1 MAQEVGFPGVVG
13 HRRVQDMLSRA
24 IARGRLHHGLILVG
38 PRGVGKATLARGL
51 ACALV
56 CTQAPAVG
64 CGTCTACHRILTGR
78 HTDFVTVTTSGKGG
92 LIRVEQ
98 ADELVLRSQHAP
110 FEASAHVVVI
120 DPADRLHESAAN
132 KLLKSIEEPRPG
144 VHFVLLTTNER
155 EIIPTVLSRCMVVA
169 LDRLDD
175 ASVERVVA
183 DELARRELEADA
195 ERRRIAV
202 HLSQGCP
209 GVALELITDEG
220 LEPSRDLTAAAI
232 EAALAG
238 PSAIFGGD
246 KSTLWTR
253 WIDAVKA
260 VQDDEPED
268 PDADAVVV
276 VKGKG
281 KRGRKK
287 KAKKASARSD
297 VTPARQRAAA
307 SRLAELWLLHLR
319 ERLRGEPGLRG
330 LPDLDALA
338 PGHLVR
344 HIERVQ
350 AFQDRLVRNPNVR
363 LALEETLLELSE

>member
-1 MAQEVGFPGVVG
+1 MAAEVGFPGVAG
-13 HRRVQDMLSRA
+13 HQRVQQMLSRA
-24 IARGRLHHGLILVG
+24 IERGRLHHGLILVG

-56 CTQAPAVG
+56 CPEAPAVG
-64 CGTCTACHRILTGR
+64 CGECTACHRVLTGR

-144 VHFVLLTTNER
+144 VYFVLLTTNER
-155 EIIPTVLSRCMVVA
+155 EIIPTVLSRCMVLQ

-175 ASVERVVA
+175 ASVDAVVEA
-183 DELARRELEADA
+183 ELSRRELDVDA

-209 GVALELITDEG
+209 GVALELVTDEG
-220 LEPSRDLTAAAI
+220 LESSRELTAAAI
-232 EAALAG
+232 EAALTG
-238 PSAIFGGD
+238 PRAIFGGD
-246 KSTLWTR
+246 KSPLWTR
-253 WIDAVKA
+253 WTDAVKSVVEA
-260 VQDDEPED
+260 EPED

-276 VKGKG
+276 VKGKK

-287 KAKKASARSD
+287 KAKKSSARSEMS
-297 VTPARQRAAA
+297 PARQRAAA
-307 SRLAELWLLHLR
+307 GRLAELWLLHLR

-330 LPDLDALA
+330 LPDLDALE
-338 PGHLVR
+338 PTRLVR